1 MTNIDQ
7 NQNSKEQYKTEAE
20 KTRTCTRLEV
30 GSGALEQIK
39 WLENIVKQNLKN
51 QNVQKLKKNR

>member
-7 NQNSKEQYKTEAE
+7 NQNSKGTIQNRSRENTDL
-20 KTRTCTRLEV
+20 TRLEV
-30 GSGALEQIK
+30 GSGALEEIK

-51 QNVQKLKKNR
+51 QNVQILKKK